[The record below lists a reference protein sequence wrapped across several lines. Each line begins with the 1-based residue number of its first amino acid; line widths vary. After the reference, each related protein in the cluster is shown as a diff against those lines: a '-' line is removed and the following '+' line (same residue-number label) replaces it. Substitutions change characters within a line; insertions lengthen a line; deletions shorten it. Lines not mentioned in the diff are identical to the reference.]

1 MRNDG
6 LSDHG
11 RLSKTGALQSGSGN
25 LPQLVES
32 IASLVTGLAVL
43 SPKIQWLAFQ
53 GPLLLSI
60 IAVDNR
66 EVARGSVSLGRHQ
79 GWPVGG
85 TWPVANGLGATCY
98 VLVKRIERHAVGTS
112 QDAVSY
118 LGRRI

>member
-60 IAVDNR
+60 ITGDDC
-66 EVARGSVSLGRHQ
+66 EIARGPVSLARRQ

-85 TWPVANGLGATCY
+85 AWPVASGLGVTCY
-98 VLVKRIERHAVGTS
+98 VLVKRIQRHAVGTS

-118 LGRRI
+118 LCRRI